1 MATEQS
7 TTDLLPPAPR
17 RRALRCATAGSVDD
31 GKSTLLGR
39 LLLDA
44 KAIMTDQLEHV
55 EEASRRRGYA
65 RTDLA
70 LVTDG
75 LRAEREQ
82 GITIDVAWR
91 YFATPARRFVLA
103 DAPGHVQYTRN
114 MVTAASRAD
123 VAIVLVDVRHGLVE
137 QTRRHLFVTRLLGVA
152 AIAVVVNK
160 MDHVGYAYDV
170 FAKVREDISSYLAAL
185 PLPGPIPEVTFFPV
199 SALVGDNVVER
210 SSATPWYDGPTLLSY
225 LEGLDVEERASRGP
239 ARFAVQ
245 WVIRPQNETHPD
257 YRGYAGRVLSG
268 ALRKGDAVTV
278 WPAGLHSTI
287 VRLETFDG
295 DLALAPAGTA
305 LTVHLAGDHDVGRGD
320 LISVDGEAQPTLSR
334 EIEADLAW
342 VHPSQANVGVPY
354 LLKHGTREVRAVL
367 GAIVHVYDVATGAHT
382 SGASGGLT
390 MNGIARVQLRTA
402 DPVPVDAFATRRETG
417 SFLLLD
423 PASGATLAA
432 GMVRS

>member
-1 MATEQS
+1 M
-7 TTDLLPPAPR
+7 TTDVIPEGPR

-39 LLLDA
+39 LLFDA

-55 EEASRRRGYA
+55 EEASRRRGHA

-160 MDHVGYAYDV
+160 MDQVGYAYDV
-170 FAKVREDISSYLAAL
+170 FAKVRDDISGYLAGL
-185 PLPGPIPEVTFFPV
+185 PLPGPAPEITFFPV
-199 SALVGDNVVER
+199 SALVGDNVVEP
-210 SSATPWYDGPTLLSY
+210 STQTPWYDGPTLLAY

-239 ARFAVQ
+239 ARFCVQ
-245 WVIRPQNETHPD
+245 WVIRPQSDTHPD

-268 ALRKGDAVTV
+268 TLRAGDAVEI
-278 WPAGLHSTI
+278 WPSGQSSTI
-287 VRLETFDG
+287 TRLETYDG
-295 DLALAPAGTA
+295 DLDAAPAGTS
-305 LTVHLAGDHDVGRGD
+305 LTVHLADELDVGRGD
-320 LISVDGEAQPTLSR
+320 LLGVKGEPPPRLSR
-334 EIEADLAW
+334 EVEADVAW
-342 VHPSQANVGVPY
+342 VNASQAKVGVPY
-354 LLKHGTREVRAVL
+354 LLKHGTHEVRAVL
-367 GAIVHVYDVATGAHT
+367 AAIVHVHDIATGAHAAP
-382 SGASGGLT
+382 GAGGLG
-390 MNGIARVQLRTA
+390 MNGIARVQVRLAEPLPLDR
-402 DPVPVDAFATRRETG
+402 FAEQRESG
-417 SFLLLD
+417 SFLLID
-423 PASGATLAA
+423 PSSGATLAA
-432 GMVRS
+432 GMVR

>member
-1 MATEQS
+1 MSTEV
-7 TTDLLPPAPR
+7 APEPHL
-17 RRALRCATAGSVDD
+17 RALRCATAGSVDD

-44 KAIMTDQLEHV
+44 KAIMTDQLEHLD
-55 EEASRRRGYA
+55 EASRRRGFA

-70 LVTDG
+70 LLTDG

-137 QTRRHLFVTRLLGVA
+137 QTRRHLFVTRLLGVNS
-152 AIAVVVNK
+152 IAVVVNK
-160 MDHVGYAYDV
+160 MDQVGYAYDV
-170 FAKVREDISSYLAAL
+170 FARVREDISTYLAAL
-185 PLPGPIPEVTFFPV
+185 PLPGPAPSVAFFPV
-199 SALVGDNVVER
+199 SALVGDNVVDR
-210 SSATPWYDGPTLLSY
+210 SAATPWYDGPTLLSH
-225 LEGLDVEERASRGP
+225 LEGLDVEERGADAP

-268 ALRKGDAVTV
+268 VLRRGDAIKA
-278 WPAGLHSTI
+278 WPSGVASTI
-287 VRLETFDG
+287 SRLETFDG
-295 DLALAPAGTA
+295 DVESVGHGAAI
-305 LTVHLAGDHDVGRGD
+305 TVHLADDLDVGRGD
-320 LISVDGEAQPTLSR
+320 LLSVDGQPPPTLAR

-342 VHPSQANVGVPY
+342 VHASQAKVGVPY

-367 GAIVHVYDVATGAHT
+367 AAIVHVYDVATGARAAP
-382 SGASGGLT
+382 GAGGLA
-390 MNGIARVQLRTA
+390 MNGIARVELRTA
-402 DPVPVDAFATRRETG
+402 EAIPVDTFAERRQTG
-417 SFLLLD
+417 SFLLID

-432 GMVRS
+432 GMVR